1 MVDIFKAVE
10 RWVAAIPTTDEEV
23 QAILSSVR
31 LSLMSTQDMLKV
43 VRPTGLVL
51 PDILLDAIESK
62 TESRDTELR
71 YRGYLSK

>member
-1 MVDIFKAVE
+1 MDIFKAVE
-10 RWVAAIPTTDEEV
+10 RWVAANPTTDEEV